1 MMAIIYPLVKLG
13 LTDVKKHIGG
23 GGQWPSHNP
32 LLQQPCQN
40 PCVGIK
46 VRGEMR
52 EATPSFT
59 VAHRR
64 SVGSSYH
71 ILGDRRH

>member
-1 MMAIIYPLVKLG
+1 MGIIYPLVKLG
-13 LTDVKKHIGG
+13 LTDVKKTWGG
-23 GGQWPSHNP
+23 GNGPPNYPW
-32 LLQQPCQN
+32 LQQPCQN

>member
-1 MMAIIYPLVKLG
+1 MAIIYPLVEIG
-13 LTDVKKHIGG
+13 LTDVSNS
-23 GGQWPSHNP
+23 GGQWPSHYP
-32 LLQQPCQN
+32 WLRQPCQN

-64 SVGSSYH
+64 SVGSYYR
-71 ILGDRRH
+71 LGGRRH